1 MAKSLLYIMLK
12 ERFLF
17 LHASASLDTKTLT
30 IASNRYLKAVCRFV
44 ALLLSTFS
52 GFSIFATGLSFD
64 FGNFAHHCVV
74 LLDAPL
80 SDRLKKMCLQWVT
93 FPGKS

>member
-30 IASNRYLKAVCRFV
+30 IASNRYFESSVD
-44 ALLLSTFS
+44 LLPCSSAHFPVFPFLPRVFPLILATLLIIVLSSLT
-52 GFSIFATGLSFD
+52 L
-64 FGNFAHHCVV
+64 H
-74 LLDAPL
+74 
-80 SDRLKKMCLQWVT
+80 
-93 FPGKS
+93 